1 MMIIRRLESR
11 LRYLLR
17 HFPAVVLL
25 GPRQAGKTTLARVLA
40 AERPAVYLDLED
52 PRDRARISDART
64 TLAEYADRLVVLDE
78 VQRAPEIFQILR
90 GLIDEGRRTGYGNGR
105 FLLLG
110 SASLE
115 LLQQS
120 ESLAGRIAFVEL
132 TPFDALEVT
141 AADQDLLWVRGGFPS
156 SFLAPDDAISM
167 LWRQN
172 FIATY
177 LERDVPQFGF
187 RVPAETLRRFW
198 TMLAH
203 QQGELLNAS
212 RLASSLGVESKSVA
226 RYVDMLVDLLLVRR
240 LQPWSN
246 NDGKRLVKSPKLYVR
261 DTGLVHTLLRLQTKE
276 DVLSHPVAGQTF
288 EGVVIETLLA
298 CAPAGTS
305 AYFYRTA
312 AGAEIDLILELPHR
326 QRWAIEIKRSSAPKV
341 AKGFHL
347 ACEDLQPQRRLLVYS
362 GVETFGLG
370 QGVEAIPLRTLAGEL
385 VGLN

>member
-1 MMIIRRLESR
+1 M
-11 LRYLLR
+11 
-17 HFPAVVLL
+17 
-25 GPRQAGKTTLARVLA
+25 
-40 AERPAVYLDLED
+40 YLDLED

-64 TLAEYADRLVVLDE
+64 TLSEYADRLVVLDE

-298 CAPAGTS
+298 CAPSGTS

-312 AGAEIDLILELPHR
+312 AGAEIDLILELPHS

>member
-1 MMIIRRLESR
+1 MIIRRLESR

>member
-1 MMIIRRLESR
+1 MIIRRLESR
-11 LRYLLR
+11 LRYLLG

-78 VQRAPEIFQILR
+78 VQRAPELFQILR
-90 GLIDEGRRTGYGNGR
+90 GLIDEGRRTGHGNGR

-115 LLQQS
+115 LLRQS

-132 TPFDALEVT
+132 SPFDALEVSVE
-141 AADQDLLWVRGGFPS
+141 DQDLLWVRGGFPP

-288 EGVVIETLLA
+288 ESLVIETLLA

-312 AGAEIDLILELPHR
+312 AGAEVDLILELPHR

>member
-1 MMIIRRLESR
+1 MIIRRLESR

-64 TLAEYADRLVVLDE
+64 TLSEYADRLVVLDE

-203 QQGELLNAS
+203 QQCELLNAS

-298 CAPAGTS
+298 CAPSGTS

-312 AGAEIDLILELPHR
+312 AGAEIDLILELPHS
-326 QRWAIEIKRSSAPKV
+326 QRWAIEIKRSSVPKV

>member
-1 MMIIRRLESR
+1 MIIRRLESR

-64 TLAEYADRLVVLDE
+64 TLSEYADRLVVLDE

-212 RLASSLGVESKSVA
+212 RLASSLGVES
-226 RYVDMLVDLLLVRR
+226 
-240 LQPWSN
+240 
-246 NDGKRLVKSPKLYVR
+246 
-261 DTGLVHTLLRLQTKE
+261 
-276 DVLSHPVAGQTF
+276 LS
-288 EGVVIETLLA
+288 
-298 CAPAGTS
+298 
-305 AYFYRTA
+305 
-312 AGAEIDLILELPHR
+312 LIH
-326 QRWAIEIKRSSAPKV
+326 I
-341 AKGFHL
+341 
-347 ACEDLQPQRRLLVYS
+347 
-362 GVETFGLG
+362 
-370 QGVEAIPLRTLAGEL
+370 
-385 VGLN
+385 

>member
-1 MMIIRRLESR
+1 MIIRRLESR

-90 GLIDEGRRTGYGNGR
+90 GLIDEGRRSGYGNGR

>member
-1 MMIIRRLESR
+1 MIIRRLESR

-64 TLAEYADRLVVLDE
+64 TLSEYADRLVVLDE

-298 CAPAGTS
+298 CAPSGTS

-312 AGAEIDLILELPHR
+312 AGAEIDLILELPHS